1 MQRKITEIIPKISQY
16 EDIEYSPA
24 YLCPLCNRSGFYY
37 FDWPNP
43 PDPPYLIGWCDTN
56 IGFQIICQC
65 SRDFTK
71 FRFHGT
77 SQRQY
82 ATIEEFE
89 EKLLSFAKRSA
100 NWKEIKEKL
109 EDES

>member
-1 MQRKITEIIPKISQY
+1 MPKKITDIIPKFSQY

-24 YLCPLCNRSGFYY
+24 YLCPQCNRSGFYY

-43 PDPPYLIGWCDTN
+43 PDPPYLIGWADTN
-56 IGFQIICQC
+56 LGFQIICEC

-77 SQRQY
+77 RMRNF
-82 ATIEEFE
+82 ATIEEFQE
-89 EKLLSFAKRSA
+89 ALLSFAKRSK
-100 NWKEIKEKL
+100 NWSEIEEKL
-109 EDES
+109 NKD